1 MASTKVVFLTGLKE
15 ALIEEVV
22 SYSPPDYEVVVL
34 DKSSTEEQRI
44 NEVRDAE
51 FLLCYGQDPSDEVI
65 KSLEKCRLVQL
76 LAAGYDRMNLDLLA
90 ELEIP
95 CANNGGANSWAVAD
109 QAVLLML
116 AIYKQLLASD
126 NSTREGRWAEPI
138 TGQNTFEM
146 ADKKVGILGIGNIGR
161 QVAKRVQGFDAKVQ
175 YFDLYPLDERT
186 AEELNVTYVSLD
198 ELFSTSDII
207 SCHTPLT
214 NDTKHIVN
222 SNTLSLMKPTA
233 ILINTS
239 RGPVVDEEALISALQ
254 SGVIAAAGL
263 DVFEKEPVSPDNP
276 LLKMDNVVA
285 TPHMAGTTWDTWA
298 RRANFG
304 FENMERIRN
313 GEAPQAV
320 VKNCL
325 LYTSDAA
332 DE

>member
-1 MASTKVVFLTGLKE
+1 MKLLKTSSTKVVFLTGLKE

-222 SNTLSLMKPTA
+222 SNTLSLMKPTS

-320 VKNCL
+320 VKNFD
-325 LYTSDAA
+325 SV
-332 DE
+332 

>member
-44 NEVRDAE
+44 NEVRDAD

-233 ILINTS
+233 NLINTS

-320 VKNCL
+320 VKNFD
-325 LYTSDAA
+325 SV
-332 DE
+332 

>member
-44 NEVRDAE
+44 NEVRDAD

-186 AEELNVTYVSLD
+186 AEELNVTYVSLE

-320 VKNCL
+320 VKNFD
-325 LYTSDAA
+325 SV
-332 DE
+332 

>member
-44 NEVRDAE
+44 NEVRDAD

-222 SNTLSLMKPTA
+222 ANTLSLMKPTA
-233 ILINTS
+233 ILINTA

-320 VKNCL
+320 VKNFD
-325 LYTSDAA
+325 SV
-332 DE
+332 

>member
-44 NEVRDAE
+44 NEVRDAD

-298 RRANFG
+298 RRANFA
-304 FENMERIRN
+304 FENMERIRR

-320 VKNCL
+320 VKNFD
-325 LYTSDAA
+325 SM
-332 DE
+332 

>member
-186 AEELNVTYVSLD
+186 AEELNVTYVSLE

-233 ILINTS
+233 ILIKTS
-239 RGPVVDEEALISALQ
+239 RGPVVDEEALISPLQ

-320 VKNCL
+320 VKNFD
-325 LYTSDAA
+325 SV
-332 DE
+332 

>member
-44 NEVRDAE
+44 NEVRDAD

-161 QVAKRVQGFDAKVQ
+161 KVAKRVQGFDAKVQ

-320 VKNCL
+320 VKNFD
-325 LYTSDAA
+325 SV
-332 DE
+332 

>member
-161 QVAKRVQGFDAKVQ
+161 QVAKSVQGFDAKVQ

-285 TPHMAGTTWDTWA
+285 PPHMAGTTWDTWA

-320 VKNCL
+320 VKNFD
-325 LYTSDAA
+325 SV
-332 DE
+332 

>member
-44 NEVRDAE
+44 NEVRDAD

-146 ADKKVGILGIGNIGR
+146 AEKKVGILGIGNIGR

-320 VKNCL
+320 VKNFD
-325 LYTSDAA
+325 SV
-332 DE
+332 

>member
-44 NEVRDAE
+44 NEVRDAD

-90 ELEIP
+90 EVEIP

-126 NSTREGRWAEPI
+126 NSTRAGRWAEPI

-186 AEELNVTYVSLD
+186 AEELNVTYVSLE

-320 VKNCL
+320 VKNFD
-325 LYTSDAA
+325 SV
-332 DE
+332 

>member
-186 AEELNVTYVSLD
+186 AEELNVTYVSLE

-222 SNTLSLMKPTA
+222 ANTLSLMKPTA
-233 ILINTS
+233 ILINTA

-320 VKNCL
+320 VKNFD
-325 LYTSDAA
+325 SV
-332 DE
+332 

>member
-1 MASTKVVFLTGLKE
+1 MGSTKVVFLTGLKE
-15 ALIEEVV
+15 ALVEEVV
-22 SYSPPDYEVVVL
+22 SYSPPDYEIVVL

-44 NEVRDAE
+44 NEVRDAD

-146 ADKKVGILGIGNIGR
+146 AGKKVGILGIGNIGR
-161 QVAKRVQGFDAKVQ
+161 KVAKRVQGFDAEVQ
-175 YFDLYPLDERT
+175 YFDLYPLDEKTT
-186 AEELNVTYVSLD
+186 AELDVTYVPLED
-198 ELFSTSDII
+198 LFSTSDII

-254 SGVIAAAGL
+254 GGVIAAAGL

-276 LLKMDNVVA
+276 LLKMDNVVS

-320 VKNCL
+320 VKNFD
-325 LYTSDAA
+325 SV
-332 DE
+332 

>member
-44 NEVRDAE
+44 NEVRDAD

-313 GEAPQAV
+313 GEAPQTV
-320 VKNCL
+320 VKNFD
-325 LYTSDAA
+325 SV
-332 DE
+332 

>member
-44 NEVRDAE
+44 NEVRDAD

-175 YFDLYPLDERT
+175 YFDLYPLDDRT
-186 AEELNVTYVSLD
+186 AEELNVTYVSLE

-313 GEAPQAV
+313 GETPQAV
-320 VKNCL
+320 VKNFD
-325 LYTSDAA
+325 SV
-332 DE
+332 

>member
-15 ALIEEVV
+15 ALIDEVV
-22 SYSPPDYEVVVL
+22 SYCPPDYEIVVL
-34 DKSSTEEQRI
+34 DKTSTEEQRI
-44 NEVRDAE
+44 DEVRDAD
-51 FLLCYGQDPSDEVI
+51 FLLCYGQDPSDDVI

-76 LAAGYDRMNLDLLA
+76 LAAGYDRMNLDLLS

-116 AIYKQLLASD
+116 SIYKQLLASD
-126 NSTREGRWAEPI
+126 SSTREGRWAEPI

-146 ADKKVGILGIGNIGR
+146 ANKKIGILGIGNIGR
-161 QVAKRVQGFDAKVQ
+161 KVAKRVQGFDAEVQ
-175 YFDLYPLDERT
+175 YFDLYPLDDGT
-186 AEELNVTYVSLD
+186 AAELNVTYVSLE

-222 SNTLSLMKPTA
+222 SDTLSLMKPTA
-233 ILINTS
+233 VLINTS
-239 RGPVVDEEALISALQ
+239 RGPVVDEEALISALEN
-254 SGVIAAAGL
+254 GVIAAAGL

-304 FENMERIRN
+304 FENMERIRS
-313 GEAPQAV
+313 GETPQAV
-320 VKNCL
+320 VKNFD
-325 LYTSDAA
+325 SM
-332 DE
+332 

>member
-1 MASTKVVFLTGLKE
+1 M
-15 ALIEEVV
+15 

-320 VKNCL
+320 VKNFD
-325 LYTSDAA
+325 SV
-332 DE
+332 